1 MARTRGAS
9 FDQQRA
15 AIVEAAARL
24 FAARGFAGTSTAQIA
39 AAAGVSKP
47 LLYHYYR
54 DKEALLFDIADGY
67 MDRLLALVAAT
78 GEGRFSPEE
87 HLRALLR
94 AFMAEYRTSQD
105 KHMVLVQDVKFL
117 SPEHQSQVVARQRA
131 VVEAFAAVVSR
142 LKPRFTRRALRVPL
156 AMILFGM
163 INWTFTWLRPDGPLA
178 YEDMAEVVA
187 DLFLNGVLPAPGG
200 RAGARRPARAPRR
213 TAAPAARPAQR
224 RVAK

>member
-15 AIVEAAARL
+15 AIIEAAARL
-24 FAARGFAGTSTAQIA
+24 FAARSFAGTSTAQIA

-67 MDRLLALVAAT
+67 MDRLLALVAAASSQ
-78 GEGRFSPEE
+78 GLAPEA
-87 HLRALLR
+87 HFRALLR

-117 SPEHQSQVVARQRA
+117 SSERHAAVVAKQRA
-131 VVEAFAAVVSR
+131 VVDAVAAAIGR

-156 AMILFGM
+156 ARILVGM

-178 YEDMAEVVA
+178 YEDMAEVVTE
-187 DLFLNGVLPAPGG
+187 LFLTGVLPAPLVQ
-200 RAGARRPARAPRR
+200 AAPRPR
-213 TAAPAARPAQR
+213 AKAAAPAPAGRSAER
-224 RVAK
+224 RLAK

>member
-1 MARTRGAS
+1 MARTRGPS

-15 AIVEAAARL
+15 AILEAAATL
-24 FAARGFAGTSTAQIA
+24 FARRGFAGTSTAQIA

-67 MDRLLALVAAT
+67 MDRLLAIVAEVAA
-78 GEGRFSPEE
+78 RRLPPEACF
-87 HLRALLR
+87 RTLLR
-94 AFMAEYRTSQD
+94 VFMAEYRTSQD

-117 SPEHQSQVVARQRA
+117 SPERHAAVTQKQRA
-131 VVEAFAAVVSR
+131 VVEAFAAAIAR
-142 LKPRFTRRALRVPL
+142 LKPRFARRALRVPL

-163 INWTFTWLRPDGPLA
+163 INWTFTWLRTDGPLA

-187 DLFLNGVLPAPGG
+187 ELFLNGVL
-200 RAGARRPARAPRR
+200 RQVRSQ
-213 TAAPAARPAQR
+213 AAA
-224 RVAK
+224 

>member
-15 AIVEAAARL
+15 AILEAAAAL
-24 FAARGFAGTSTAQIA
+24 FAQRGFAAASTARIA

-47 LLYHYYR
+47 LLYHYYQ
-54 DKEALLFDIADGY
+54 DTQALLFDIADGY
-67 MDRLLALVAAT
+67 LDRLLAITAAVAAP
-78 GEGRFSPEE
+78 GLPPEA
-87 HLRALLR
+87 HFRALLR

-117 SPEHQSQVVARQRA
+117 SPERQAAVTGKQRA
-131 VVEAFAAVVSR
+131 VVEAFATAIAR
-142 LKPRFTRRALRVPL
+142 LGPRFTRRALRVPL

-187 DLFLNGVLPAPGG
+187 ELFLDGV
-200 RAGARRPARAPRR
+200 RRRPLAQA
-213 TAAPAARPAQR
+213 AARPRAGRAQR
-224 RVAK
+224 APVPAAEG